1 MFRRLLLP
9 LATFTLLLA
18 AVIAAP
24 ALAIRVTAIRATM
37 IARAASYAHDHGAQR
52 ADDIHAHGV
61 STSANRGRGCVTFLS
76 GDDRMRIAATI
87 QRVQGH
93 YELLNVV
100 TLKVAHNRRDA
111 CR

>member
-1 MFRRLLLP
+1 MSRRLLLP
-9 LATFTLLLA
+9 LLTFTLL
-18 AVIAAP
+18 AVVAAP
-24 ALAIRVTAIRATM
+24 AIAIRVSAIRATM
-37 IARAASYAHDHGAQR
+37 IARAASYAHDHGARR

-76 GDDRMRIAATI
+76 GDDRIRIAATI
-87 QRVQGH
+87 QRVQNH